1 MEEDGASFFEIE
13 SLYRQAC
20 DLAERAENPRLKANA
35 LNSLG
40 ILQESNGYT
49 EKSRII
55 VAIFFTKS
63 LNFIVTFIEE
73 SMAAVNRIC
82 ADHGIDLDE
91 DSETSPS
98 QNCRNDAD
106 EEEFIDL
113 EDLIGKTTF

>member
-49 EKSRII
+49 EKSRIMLLY
-55 VAIFFTKS
+55 F
-63 LNFIVTFIEE
+63 L
-73 SMAAVNRIC
+73 
-82 ADHGIDLDE
+82 
-91 DSETSPS
+91 PS
-98 QNCRNDAD
+98 V
-106 EEEFIDL
+106 
-113 EDLIGKTTF
+113 LILVLHL

>member
-49 EKSRII
+49 EKSRILL
-55 VAIFFTKS
+55 AISFVTLLKS
-63 LNFIVTFIEE
+63 
-73 SMAAVNRIC
+73 
-82 ADHGIDLDE
+82 
-91 DSETSPS
+91 
-98 QNCRNDAD
+98 
-106 EEEFIDL
+106 
-113 EDLIGKTTF
+113 